1 MVARRSSA
9 ANGSLGPPLHTG
21 RPGAGSAG
29 CEVKGA
35 RIAGRDWRGPSG
47 VRQFTFYRIHLSL
60 PLPSIQF
67 TDQNATERIPGGIVP
82 PLASELCEYSHHA
95 GIASFQTYVAWW
107 IEPEAR
113 SCFIVSAVHGPCCA
127 FAVSR

>member
-1 MVARRSSA
+1 MVAPAQFGSQRLAVWAAALRVAARRGVNS
-9 ANGSLGPPLHTG
+9 
-21 RPGAGSAG
+21 G
-29 CEVKGA
+29 CEVKGV
-35 RIAGRDWRGPSG
+35 RRRGPSCG
-47 VRQFTFYRIHLSL
+47 LRQFTFYRIHLSL
-60 PLPSIQF
+60 SPPSIQF